1 MTQKGNQARS
11 LLAVANTEGDL
22 AVMTVWL
29 AALALA
35 AAWLLLLL
43 DIDPVA
49 TWFYVFA
56 WYPALVLA
64 DATTRSP
71 GSKPSLF
78 RSPASIASVFGWSAI
93 VWLVFEV
100 ANFRLRNWYYVFL
113 PDAAVERWAG
123 ILVSFATVVPAVVLA
138 ERLLDSAGVGHSWRT
153 APLRYRSRDLQS
165 IQGIGLGVA
174 ALALLA
180 PRTFF
185 PLIWGAA
192 WLLADP
198 IVFRRRPDWSLLGDL
213 SRGEWGRI
221 GRLMLGGL
229 GIGLA
234 WEFLN
239 FWARG
244 KWVYTVPWLEGTK
257 LFEMPPLGFLGFPFF
272 ALEAWALYHLLCV
285 VGVAVP
291 VVGAAVKGDRGGRTD
306 DAHPSPF
313 IAPHRLASPV
323 LLAAAFAALTLIGME
338 QRTISSVT
346 PQITQMPGISAID
359 REIVAGAGFGSAF
372 ALAKVDPDTLAAR
385 SGIPSARA
393 AQLVEVS
400 RLVVLRGIGTVHA
413 TRLDA
418 LGVSTVC
425 ALGRRSPAV
434 LWQAYHHTDEGQA
447 SVGRIPG
454 PDRPTPAEVRVW
466 VGAARRECAGRWE
479 VEH

>member
-1 MTQKGNQARS
+1 MATWKGNQARS

-64 DATTRSP
+64 DAATRSP

-78 RSPASIASVFGWSAI
+78 RSPASVASVFGWSAI

-180 PRTFF
+180 PPTFF
-185 PLIWGAA
+185 PLIWGGA

-272 ALEAWALYHLLCV
+272 ALEAWALYHLLCA

-291 VVGAAVKGDRGGRTD
+291 VDNGGRAAERQGGSHRSTS
-306 DAHPSPF
+306 SP
-313 IAPHRLASPV
+313 IVPYRLTSSV
-323 LLAAAFAALTLIGME
+323 LAAIVFAGLTLIGME

-346 PQITQMPGISAID
+346 PQITQMPGVSAID
-359 REIVAGAGFGSAF
+359 QEIVAGAGFGSPF

-425 ALGRRSPAV
+425 ALARRPPAV
-434 LWQAYHHTDEGQA
+434 LWQAYHNTDEGQA
-447 SVGRIPG
+447 SVGRTPG
-454 PDRPTPAEVRVW
+454 PDRPTPAEVRIW
-466 VGAARRECAGRWE
+466 VGAARRECAGRWG